1 MSGGLLIQASIG
13 AGAVDRFFMPAIQGW
28 AAGLRNPC
36 IRIKASITFIRKRE
50 SRLRKALWLPDASLS
65 LSKEVVGI
73 HALLTRSLSGDGI
86 PHSSLLRVSRVKLT
100 SALLRSRPLRHSV
113 GHALRTLNRNELVA
127 PSV

>member
-65 LSKEVVGI
+65 LIKEVVGI
-73 HALLTRSLSGDGI
+73 HALLIRSLFGGGI
-86 PHSSLLRVSRVKLT
+86 RRRLLRRVSRVIPT
-100 SALLRSRPLRHSV
+100 SDPLRF
-113 GHALRTLNRNELVA
+113 
-127 PSV
+127 